1 MFKGIHLTLMIG
13 PAVPVPAPRFV
24 LDALQSVDI
33 TVNDTGPS
41 VFQLRFTIS
50 KRSPLE
56 TLFLLTGGA
65 APISILRVVVMVT
78 VGGAPSVLIDG
89 VVTQQQ
95 MLPGADA
102 AHSTLSITGEDL
114 SVVMGQ
120 IDFSGFPFPATPA
133 EGRVGLMLLKYA
145 WLGIVPMVIPSVMID
160 VPIPTNQ
167 IPSQQGTDLDY
178 INELADKVGY
188 VFYLEPQST
197 PGMSIGYWGPQ
208 IKVGVPQ
215 PALNINM
222 DAHTQLRG
230 AVVHLRQPAARAADG
245 LRLQRAHRRSR
256 FPFRSRTSRRSVR
269 RSAWSSRSRS
279 SSKPIDGVSK
289 YSIPKAV
296 MIGMAKAARTADA
309 VKGEGSLDVL
319 RYGRVLQPRRLVGV
333 RGAGMAF
340 DGLHYVQSVTHQIK
354 RGEYKQRFKL
364 VRNGLISTLPSV
376 PA

>member
-1 MFKGIHLTLMIG
+1 MLKGIHLTLMIG

-56 TLFLLTGGA
+56 TIFLLTGGA

-114 SVVMGQ
+114 SVVMRQ

-197 PGMSIGYWGPQ
+197 PGHEHRLLGAADQGRRAAAGPEHQ
-208 IKVGVPQ
+208 HGRAQ
-215 PALNINM
+215 
-222 DAHTQLRG
+222 QLRV
-230 AVVHLRQPAARAADG
+230 AVLHLRQPAARAADG
-245 LRLQRAHRRSR
+245 LRLQRAHEGPDSHSD
-256 FPFRSRTSRRSVR
+256 PEHHAAQS
-269 RSAWSSRSRS
+269 
-279 SSKPIDGVSK
+279 
-289 YSIPKAV
+289 
-296 MIGMAKAARTADA
+296 AARPGRADC
-309 VKGEGSLDVL
+309 
-319 RYGRVLQPRRLVGV
+319 R
-333 RGAGMAF
+333 
-340 DGLHYVQSVTHQIK
+340 
-354 RGEYKQRFKL
+354 
-364 VRNGLISTLPSV
+364 
-376 PA
+376 

>member
-1 MFKGIHLTLMIG
+1 MLKGIHLTLMIG

-65 APISILRVVVMVT
+65 TPISILRVVVMVT

-114 SVVMGQ
+114 TVVMRQ

-167 IPSQQGTDLDY
+167 IPSQQGTDFDY

-222 DAHTQLRG
+222 DAHSNCEGLSFTFDNQLRELPT
-230 AVVHLRQPAARAADG
+230 VYVYNELSKVPILIPIPNITPLSPPLG
-245 LRLQRAHRRSR
+245 LVEPIPVKL
-256 FPFRSRTSRRSVR
+256 
-269 RSAWSSRSRS
+269 
-279 SSKPIDGVSK
+279 KPIEGVSK

-309 VKGEGSLDVL
+309 VKWEGSLDVL

-340 DGLHYVQSVTHQIK
+340 DGLHYVQSVTHQIT

>member
-1 MFKGIHLTLMIG
+1 MLKGIHLTLMIG
-13 PAVPVPAPRFV
+13 PAVPVPAPRFA

-50 KRSPLE
+50 KQSPLE
-56 TLFLLTGGA
+56 TLFLLTAGS
-65 APISILRVVVMVT
+65 APIPILRVVVMVT
-78 VGGAPSVLIDG
+78 VGGTPSVLIDG

-95 MLPGADA
+95 VLPGADT

-114 SVVMGQ
+114 SVVMKQ

-167 IPSQQGTDLDY
+167 IPSQQGTDFDY

-197 PGMSIGYWGPQ
+197 PGMSVGYWGPQ
-208 IKVGVPQ
+208 IKVGMPQ
-215 PALNINM
+215 RALNINM
-222 DAHTQLRG
+222 DAHSNCESLSFTFDNQMRELPT
-230 AVVHLRQPAARAADG
+230 VFVYNELTKVPIPIPIPNITPLSPPLG
-245 LRLQRAHRRSR
+245 LVEPL
-256 FPFRSRTSRRSVR
+256 PVKL
-269 RSAWSSRSRS
+269 
-279 SSKPIDGVSK
+279 KPIEGVSK

-296 MIGMAKAARTADA
+296 MVGMAKAARTADA

-340 DGLHYVQSVTHQIK
+340 DGLHYVQSVTHQIS

>member
-1 MFKGIHLTLMIG
+1 MLKGIHLTLMIG

-78 VGGAPSVLIDG
+78 VGGANSVLIDG

-114 SVVMGQ
+114 SVVMRQ

-167 IPSQQGTDLDY
+167 IPSQQGTDFDY

-222 DAHTQLRG
+222 DAHSNCEALSFTFDNQLRELPT
-230 AVVHLRQPAARAADG
+230 VYVYNELSKVPIPIPIPNITPLSPPLG
-245 LRLQRAHRRSR
+245 LVEPIPVKL
-256 FPFRSRTSRRSVR
+256 
-269 RSAWSSRSRS
+269 
-279 SSKPIDGVSK
+279 KPIDGVSK

-340 DGLHYVQSVTHQIK
+340 DGLHYVQSVTHQIT

>member
-95 MLPGADA
+95 MLPGTDA

-114 SVVMGQ
+114 SVVMRQ

-167 IPSQQGTDLDY
+167 IPSQQGTDFDY

-222 DAHTQLRG
+222 DARSNCEGLSFTFDNQLRELPT
-230 AVVHLRQPAARAADG
+230 VYVYNELTKVPIPIPIPNITPLSPPLG
-245 LRLQRAHRRSR
+245 LVEPIPVKL
-256 FPFRSRTSRRSVR
+256 
-269 RSAWSSRSRS
+269 
-279 SSKPIDGVSK
+279 KPIDGVSK

-340 DGLHYVQSVTHQIK
+340 DGLHYVQSVTHQIT

>member
-1 MFKGIHLTLMIG
+1 MVKGIHLTLMIG

-24 LDALQSVDI
+24 LEALQSVDI

-41 VFQLRFTIS
+41 VFQLRFSIG

-56 TLFLLTGGA
+56 TLFLLTAGA

-95 MLPGADA
+95 ILPGADS

-114 SVVMGQ
+114 SVVMRQ

-133 EGRVGLMLLKYA
+133 EGRVGLILLKYA
-145 WLGIVPMVIPSVMID
+145 WLGIVPMVIPSVMLD
-160 VPIPTNQ
+160 VPIPTSQ
-167 IPSQQGTDLDY
+167 IPSQQGTDFDY
-178 INELADKVGY
+178 INELADQVGY

-197 PGMSIGYWGPQ
+197 PGVSVGYWGPQ
-208 IKVGVPQ
+208 IKAGSPQ
-215 PALNINM
+215 PALSINM
-222 DAHTQLRG
+222 DARSNCEALSFTFDNQLRELPT
-230 AVVHLRQPAARAADG
+230 VYVYNELSKVPIPIPIPNITPLSPPLG
-245 LRLQRAHRRSR
+245 LVEPIPVKL
-256 FPFRSRTSRRSVR
+256 
-269 RSAWSSRSRS
+269 
-279 SSKPIDGVSK
+279 KPIEGVSK

-333 RGAGMAF
+333 RGAGTAF
-340 DGLHYVQSVTHQIK
+340 DGLHYVQSVTHQIT

-364 VRNGLISTLPSV
+364 VRNGLISTVPSV

>member
-1 MFKGIHLTLMIG
+1 
-13 PAVPVPAPRFV
+13 
-24 LDALQSVDI
+24 
-33 TVNDTGPS
+33 
-41 VFQLRFTIS
+41 
-50 KRSPLE
+50 
-56 TLFLLTGGA
+56 
-65 APISILRVVVMVT
+65 
-78 VGGAPSVLIDG
+78 
-89 VVTQQQ
+89 
-95 MLPGADA
+95 
-102 AHSTLSITGEDL
+102 
-114 SVVMGQ
+114 
-120 IDFSGFPFPATPA
+120 
-133 EGRVGLMLLKYA
+133 MLLKYA
-145 WLGIVPMVIPSVMID
+145 WLGIIPMVIPSVMID

-167 IPSQQGTDLDY
+167 IPSQQGTDFDY

-215 PALNINM
+215 PALSINM
-222 DAHTQLRG
+222 DAHSNCEALSFTFDNQLRELPT
-230 AVVHLRQPAARAADG
+230 VYVYNELSKVPIPIPIPNITPLSPPLG
-245 LRLQRAHRRSR
+245 LVEPIPVKL
-256 FPFRSRTSRRSVR
+256 
-269 RSAWSSRSRS
+269 
-279 SSKPIDGVSK
+279 KPIDGVSK

-340 DGLHYVQSVTHQIK
+340 DGLHYVQSVTHQIT

>member
-1 MFKGIHLTLMIG
+1 MLKGIHLTLMIG
-13 PAVPVPAPRFV
+13 PAVPVPAPRFA

-50 KRSPLE
+50 KQSPLE
-56 TLFLLTGGA
+56 TLFLLTAGS
-65 APISILRVVVMVT
+65 APIPILRVVVMVT
-78 VGGAPSVLIDG
+78 VGGTPSVLIDG

-95 MLPGADA
+95 VLPGADT

-114 SVVMGQ
+114 SVVMKQ

-167 IPSQQGTDLDY
+167 IPSQQGTDFDY

-197 PGMSIGYWGPQ
+197 PGMSVGYWGPQ
-208 IKVGVPQ
+208 IKVGMPQ
-215 PALNINM
+215 RALNINM
-222 DAHTQLRG
+222 DAHSNCESLSFTYDNQMRELPTVFVYNELTKVPIPIPIPNITPLSPPLG
-230 AVVHLRQPAARAADG
+230 VVEPLAVKL
-245 LRLQRAHRRSR
+245 
-256 FPFRSRTSRRSVR
+256 
-269 RSAWSSRSRS
+269 
-279 SSKPIDGVSK
+279 KPIEGVSK

-296 MIGMAKAARTADA
+296 MVGMAKAARTADA

-340 DGLHYVQSVTHQIK
+340 DGLHYVQSVTHQIS

-364 VRNGLISTLPSV
+364 VRNGLISTVPSV

>member
-41 VFQLRFTIS
+41 VFQLRFNIS

-114 SVVMGQ
+114 SVVMRQ

-167 IPSQQGTDLDY
+167 IPSQQGTDFDY

-222 DAHTQLRG
+222 DAHSNCEGLSFTFDNQLRELPT
-230 AVVHLRQPAARAADG
+230 VYVYNELSKVPIPIPIPNITPLSPPLG
-245 LRLQRAHRRSR
+245 LVEPIPVKL
-256 FPFRSRTSRRSVR
+256 
-269 RSAWSSRSRS
+269 
-279 SSKPIDGVSK
+279 KPIEGVSK

-333 RGAGMAF
+333 RGAGTAF
-340 DGLHYVQSVTHQIK
+340 DGLHYVQSVTHQIT

>member
-24 LDALQSVDI
+24 VDALQSVDI

-41 VFQLRFTIS
+41 VFQLRFSIS

-56 TLFLLTGGA
+56 TLFLLTGGS

-114 SVVMGQ
+114 SVVMRQ

-167 IPSQQGTDLDY
+167 IPSQQGTDFDY

-197 PGMSIGYWGPQ
+197 PGVSIGYWGPQ

-222 DAHTQLRG
+222 DAHSNCEGLSFTFDNQLRELPT
-230 AVVHLRQPAARAADG
+230 VYVYNELSKVPIPIPIPNITPLSPPLG
-245 LRLQRAHRRSR
+245 LVEPIPVKL
-256 FPFRSRTSRRSVR
+256 
-269 RSAWSSRSRS
+269 
-279 SSKPIDGVSK
+279 KPIEGVSK

-333 RGAGMAF
+333 RGAGIAF
-340 DGLHYVQSVTHQIK
+340 DGLHYVQSVTHQIT

>member
-41 VFQLRFTIS
+41 VFQLRFNIS

-114 SVVMGQ
+114 SVVMRQ

-167 IPSQQGTDLDY
+167 IPSQQGTDYDY

-222 DAHTQLRG
+222 DAHSNCEGLSFTFDNQLRELPT
-230 AVVHLRQPAARAADG
+230 VYVYNELSKVPIPIPIPNITPLSPPLG
-245 LRLQRAHRRSR
+245 LVEPIPVKL
-256 FPFRSRTSRRSVR
+256 
-269 RSAWSSRSRS
+269 
-279 SSKPIDGVSK
+279 KPIEGVSK

-333 RGAGMAF
+333 RGAGTAF
-340 DGLHYVQSVTHQIK
+340 DGLHYVQSVTHQIT